1 MKPGGLLDLIAK
13 LKLINDLR
21 ISRGGPEDE
30 GMLWWDLQKGIS
42 ILSSP
47 LALHQMHLGIEDLSM
62 LALHFDKRGI
72 EIIEYIQKCIFDS
85 AAPYMAPA
93 RLMHFLGL
101 LCKKSIFFKD
111 LIECRIVGFFV
122 HAFRKTSDKFQLNKR
137 IAQRI
142 GWENVRAVEA
152 KTLEELDSEMIR
164 LCPSWMSLL
173 SDKAKNSDGGMKS
186 Y

>member
-1 MKPGGLLDLIAK
+1 MIAK

-72 EIIEYIQKCIFDS
+72 EIIEYIQKCIFDQTVRTFCRQQERKNDILKV
-85 AAPYMAPA
+85 YQL
-93 RLMHFLGL
+93 R
-101 LCKKSIFFKD
+101 KSS
-111 LIECRIVGFFV
+111 G
-122 HAFRKTSDKFQLNKR
+122 
-137 IAQRI
+137 
-142 GWENVRAVEA
+142 VE
-152 KTLEELDSEMIR
+152 
-164 LCPSWMSLL
+164 
-173 SDKAKNSDGGMKS
+173 
-186 Y
+186 